1 MVTLGRGLGSEVV
14 ACVRSV
20 RVDSPRMSAPV
31 HAGLVDAIAAV
42 APSVV
47 ALAKAL
53 HADPEVAREEVRS
66 SRACA
71 ALLADAG
78 FDVVWGA
85 GELHTAFRATLDS
98 GRPGPRVAI
107 LGEYDALPGLGHG
120 CGHNLIAGAS
130 VGAGLALAR
139 MGIAAGAVEVY
150 GCPAEE
156 IGFGKPA
163 MIRAGMFEGIT
174 HALAF
179 HGAPFCGPL
188 RSCRAMRART
198 YTFRGAPGHAGI
210 APWEG
215 RNALDACVA
224 FYGAMAPLRQHAM
237 DGERVH
243 GIIVD
248 GGDAWNVVPERAAAR
263 MGIRAATGER
273 ADHLIARVDEA
284 ARGAALMHGCEVE
297 ISDAESM
304 QPFTFDGS
312 MADLVTRHLG
322 AAGHVPGEPIPIGA
336 STDVGDV
343 SELVPTGMFFAP
355 SWPEGTAFHS
365 QEAVDA
371 SGSSQGY
378 AVMVDA
384 ARVLA
389 AATRELVSDAD

>member
-1 MVTLGRGLGSEVV
+1 MSIASSEGL
-14 ACVRSV
+14 A
-20 RVDSPRMSAPV
+20 
-31 HAGLVDAIAAV
+31 AAV
-42 APSVV
+42 AAITPDVT
-47 ALAKAL
+47 ALARDL
-53 HADPEVAREEVRS
+53 HAHPEIAREEVRS

-71 ALLADAG
+71 DLLRAAG
-78 FDVVWGA
+78 FEVAFGE

-98 GRPGPRVAI
+98 GQPGPRVAI

-139 MGIAAGAVEVY
+139 AGIAAGAVEVY

-163 MIRAGMFEGIT
+163 MIRAGMFEAIT

-188 RSCRAMRART
+188 LSCRAMRART

-224 FYGAMAPLRQHAM
+224 FYGATAQIRQHAM

-243 GIIVD
+243 GIITD

-263 MGIRAATGER
+263 FGIRAATGER
-273 ADHLIARVDEA
+273 ADHLIARVDAA
-284 ARGAALMHGCEVE
+284 ARGAAEMHGCEVE
-297 ISDAESM
+297 ISDPESM
-304 QPFTFDGS
+304 QPFTFDAE
-312 MADLVTRHLG
+312 MADLLSRHLG

-355 SWPEGTAFHS
+355 SWPDGTAFHS
-365 QEAVDA
+365 QQAVDA
-371 SGSSQGY
+371 SGSERGY

-389 AATRELVSDAD
+389 GATAELLASPA

>member
-1 MVTLGRGLGSEVV
+1 MTTPSTPSAADAVGSI
-14 ACVRSV
+14 A
-20 RVDSPRMSAPV
+20 
-31 HAGLVDAIAAV
+31 DA
-42 APSVV
+42 VV
-47 ALAKAL
+47 ALAKQL
-53 HADPEVAREEVRS
+53 HADPEIAREEVRA

-71 ALLADAG
+71 ALLEGAG
-78 FDVVWGA
+78 FVVTWGE

-107 LGEYDALPGLGHG
+107 LGEYDALPGLGQG

-139 MGIAAGAVEVY
+139 AGVAAGAVEVF

-156 IGFGKPA
+156 TGFGKPA
-163 MIRAGMFEGIT
+163 MLRAGMFEGVT

-179 HGAPFCGPL
+179 HGAPFCAPL
-188 RSCRAMRART
+188 LSCRAMRART
-198 YTFRGAPGHAGI
+198 YAFRGAPAHAGI

-224 FYGAMAPLRQHAM
+224 FYAATAPLRQHAM

-243 GIIVD
+243 GIITD

-263 MGIRAATGER
+263 FGIRAATGDR
-273 ADHLIARVDEA
+273 ADHLIGRLDAA
-284 ARGAALMHGCEVE
+284 ARGAAAMHGCEVD
-297 ISDAESM
+297 IVDPESM
-304 QPFTFDGS
+304 QPLAFDAE
-312 MADLVTRHLG
+312 MADLLARHLDAVG
-322 AAGHVPGEPIPIGA
+322 YAPGEPTPIGA

-343 SELVPTGMFFAP
+343 SQVVPTALFFAP

-371 SGSSQGY
+371 SGSARGY
-378 AVMVDA
+378 EVMLDA

-389 AATRELVSDAD
+389 GAVAELQARPAH

>member
-1 MVTLGRGLGSEVV
+1 M
-14 ACVRSV
+14 A
-20 RVDSPRMSAPV
+20 APALDPIREAV
-31 HAGLVDAIAAV
+31 GAIAE
-42 APSVV
+42 PTV
-47 ALAKAL
+47 ALAKAIY
-53 HADPEVAREEVRS
+53 ADPEIAREEVRS

-71 ALLADAG
+71 AALETAG
-78 FDVVWGA
+78 FAVTWGE
-85 GELHTAFRATLDS
+85 GDLHTAFRATLDS

-130 VGAGLALAR
+130 VGAGLALAQT
-139 MGIAAGAVEVY
+139 GLPAGAVEVL

-163 MIRAGMFEGIT
+163 MIRAGMLEGVT

-179 HGAPFCGPL
+179 HGAPFCGAL
-188 RSCRAMRART
+188 LSCRAMRART

-224 FYGAMAPLRQHAM
+224 FYGATAQIRQHAM

-243 GIIVD
+243 GIIID

-263 MGIRAATGER
+263 MGIRAATGDR
-273 ADHLIARVDEA
+273 ADHLIARVDAA
-284 ARGAALMHGCEVE
+284 ARGAAEMHGCTVE
-297 ISDAESM
+297 ISDGESM
-304 QPFTFDGS
+304 QPFSFDDA
-312 MADLVTRHLG
+312 MAALVERQLRVV
-322 AAGHVPGEPIPIGA
+322 GHEPAEAPIPLGA

-355 SWPEGTAFHS
+355 TWPEGTAFHS

-371 SGSSQGY
+371 SGSDRGY
-378 AVMVDA
+378 EVMLDA

-389 AATRELVSDAD
+389 GAVMELTSKG

>member
-1 MVTLGRGLGSEVV
+1 MPD
-14 ACVRSV
+14 A
-20 RVDSPRMSAPV
+20 SPQTIE
-31 HAGLVDAIAAV
+31 DAITAI

-47 ALAKAL
+47 ALAKDL
-53 HADPEVAREEVRS
+53 HAHPEIAREEVRS

-71 ALLADAG
+71 ALLSDAG
-78 FDVVWGA
+78 FTVTWGEGDLA
-85 GELHTAFRATLDS
+85 TAFRATLDS
-98 GRPGPRVAI
+98 GTPGPRVGI
-107 LGEYDALPGLGHG
+107 LGEYDALPGIGHG

-130 VGAGLALAR
+130 VGAGLALAQ
-139 MGIAAGAVEVY
+139 AGLAVGTVEVF

-163 MIRAGMFEGIT
+163 MIRAGMFAGLT

-188 RSCRAMRART
+188 LSCRAMRART

-224 FYGAMAPLRQHAM
+224 FYGATAQIRQHAM

-243 GIIVD
+243 GIITD

-273 ADHLIARVDEA
+273 ADHLIARVDAA
-284 ARGAALMHGCEVE
+284 ARGAAEMHGCAVD
-297 ISDAESM
+297 ITDAESM
-304 QPFTFDGS
+304 QPMSFDAAMG
-312 MADLVTRHLG
+312 DLVARHLA
-322 AAGHVPGEPIPIGA
+322 AAGYTPSEPIAIGA

-355 SWPEGTAFHS
+355 TWAEGTAFHS
-365 QEAVDA
+365 QEAVDG
-371 SGSSQGY
+371 SGSDRGY

-389 AATRELVSDAD
+389 TATTELLGTP

>member
-1 MVTLGRGLGSEVV
+1 MPPEPHSQSLSD
-14 ACVRSV
+14 AVR
-20 RVDSPRMSAPV
+20 
-31 HAGLVDAIAAV
+31 AV
-42 APSVV
+42 APQVV
-47 ALAKAL
+47 ALARDL
-53 HADPEVAREEVRS
+53 HANPEVAREEVRS

-71 ALLADAG
+71 ELLEAG
-78 FDVVWGA
+78 GFAVSWGE
-85 GELHTAFRATLDS
+85 GELSTAFRATLDS

-139 MGIAAGAVEVY
+139 AGVASGAIEVL

-156 IGFGKPA
+156 TGFGKPA
-163 MIRAGMFEGIT
+163 MIRAGMLDGVT

-198 YTFRGAPGHAGI
+198 YTFRGAPAHAGI

-224 FYGAMAPLRQHAM
+224 FYTATAQIRQHAQ

-243 GIIVD
+243 GYIAH

-263 MGIRAATGER
+263 FGIRAATGER
-273 ADHLIARVDEA
+273 ADHLIGRVDEA
-284 ARGAALMHGCEVE
+284 ARGAAAMHGCEVE
-297 ISDAESM
+297 ISDPEAM
-304 QPFTFDGS
+304 QPFTFDDAL
-312 MADLVTRHLG
+312 ADLVARHLA
-322 AAGHVPGEPIPIGA
+322 AAGHVPGEPIAIGA

-365 QEAVDA
+365 QDAVDA
-371 SGSSQGY
+371 SGSERGY
-378 AVMVDA
+378 EVMVDA
-384 ARVLA
+384 ALVLA
-389 AATRELVSDAD
+389 GAADELLTTPGEGA

>member
-1 MVTLGRGLGSEVV
+1 MTPDVLRG
-14 ACVRSV
+14 
-20 RVDSPRMSAPV
+20 
-31 HAGLVDAIAAV
+31 VDAVAAQAV
-42 APSVV
+42 G
-47 ALAKAL
+47 LARTL
-53 HADPEVAREEVRS
+53 HADPEVARQEVRS

-71 ALLADAG
+71 ALLGAAG
-78 FDVVWGA
+78 FDVTWGQ
-85 GELHTAFRATLDS
+85 GDLHTAFRATLDS

-130 VGAGLALAR
+130 VAAGLAFAES
-139 MGIAAGAVEVY
+139 GVPAGAVEVF

-156 IGFGKPA
+156 TGFGKPA
-163 MIRAGMFEGIT
+163 MLRAGMFEGVT

-188 RSCRAMRART
+188 LSCRAMRART
-198 YTFRGAPGHAGI
+198 YTFLGAPGHAGI

-224 FYGAMAPLRQHAM
+224 FYGATAPLRQHAM

-243 GIIVD
+243 GIITE

-263 MGIRAATGER
+263 FGIRAATGDR
-273 ADHLIARVDEA
+273 ADHLIDRLDAA
-284 ARGAALMHGCEVE
+284 ARGAAEMHGCEVVIE
-297 ISDAESM
+297 DPESM
-304 QPFTFDGS
+304 QPFTFDQA
-312 MADLVTRHLG
+312 MADLLARQLEAVG
-322 AAGHVPGEPIPIGA
+322 YAPGEPIAIGA

-343 SELVPTGMFFAP
+343 SEVVPTGMFFAP

-371 SGSSQGY
+371 SGSERGY
-378 AVMVDA
+378 EVMLDA
-384 ARVLA
+384 ARVLVGA
-389 AATRELVSDAD
+389 ISELQGHPS